1 MVACSQS
8 MENKLNM
15 KLSRLLF
22 TALLSLGCL
31 QFSYAQITVTVKGK
45 VKGDTEGHNMLY
57 IGNQLSTDST
67 TIENGKYELT
77 FTEDKPGFRAI
88 SLNYD
93 RAKMRMYVPLVL
105 FFDQSGTINVDF
117 DIEKGLSSANISG
130 LESASTHYNF
140 RKASAGFFP
149 EVRAKVI
156 DRFGESAYDDKNDH
170 YKDAIFYQKE
180 LLATKIDQ
188 LISSMLKPDALVT
201 ANIILSQADALGGE
215 YLEKHYNMLTP
226 EVQQSEEGRKI
237 KAKIEGAKNAHI
249 GAVVKGFTLPNEKGE
264 AVDFDDY
271 RGKYVMID
279 FWASWCS
286 PCRASFPRIRQVYSQ
301 LQAEGKD
308 FEIINISIDQNKD
321 AWLKAVEQEQNP
333 WPQLYDDD
341 HISYSQFDVKAI
353 PTTYLI
359 DPEGKIILREVGF
372 DPKGGGNMEKKI
384 EEVFNM
390 KFNKSE

>member
-170 YKDAIFYQKE
+170 FKDAIFYQKE

-271 RGKYVMID
+271 RGKYVMVD

-286 PCRASFPRIRQVYSQ
+286 PCRASFPRVREVYSQ
-301 LQAEGKD
+301 LQGAGKD
-308 FEIINISIDQNKD
+308 FEIVNISIDQNKE
-321 AWLKAVEQEQNP
+321 AWEKAVEQEGNP
-333 WPQLYDDD
+333 WPQLYDDA

-353 PTTYLI
+353 PTIYLI
-359 DPEGKIILREVGF
+359 DPEGKIVLREVGF
-372 DPKGGGNMEKKI
+372 DPKGGGSMEKKL
-384 EEVFNM
+384 EEIFNI
-390 KFNKSE
+390 KFK

>member
-1 MVACSQS
+1 

-201 ANIILSQADALGGE
+201 ANIILSQAEALGGE

-359 DPEGKIILREVGF
+359 DPDGKIILREVGF

>member
-31 QFSYAQITVTVKGK
+31 QFSYAQITVIVKGK

-130 LESASTHYNF
+130 LESARTHYNF

-170 YKDAIFYQKE
+170 YKDATAYQKE

-188 LISSMLKPDALVT
+188 LISSTLKPDALVT
-201 ANIILSQADALGGE
+201 ANIILSQADALGGAF
-215 YLEKHYNMLTP
+215 LEKHYNMLTP

-264 AVDFDDY
+264 AVDF
-271 RGKYVMID
+271 
-279 FWASWCS
+279 
-286 PCRASFPRIRQVYSQ
+286 
-301 LQAEGKD
+301 
-308 FEIINISIDQNKD
+308 
-321 AWLKAVEQEQNP
+321 
-333 WPQLYDDD
+333 
-341 HISYSQFDVKAI
+341 
-353 PTTYLI
+353 
-359 DPEGKIILREVGF
+359 
-372 DPKGGGNMEKKI
+372 
-384 EEVFNM
+384 
-390 KFNKSE
+390 

>member
-1 MVACSQS
+1 
-8 MENKLNM
+8 M

-130 LESASTHYNF
+130 LESARTHYNF

-149 EVRAKVI
+149 EVRTKVLE
-156 DRFGESAYDDKNDH
+156 RYGKSAYDDKEDH
-170 YKDAIFYQKE
+170 YEDAMAYQKE
-180 LLATKIDQ
+180 LLSVKIDQ
-188 LISSMLKPDALVT
+188 LLSAMLKPDALVS
-201 ANIILSQADALGGE
+201 ANLIASQADVLGGE
-215 YLEKHYNMLTP
+215 LLEKHYNRLSE
-226 EVQQSEEGRKI
+226 EVKQSEDGLKI
-237 KAKIEGAKNAHI
+237 KAKIEGSKNARI
-249 GAVVKGFTLPNEKGE
+249 GATVKNFTLSDENGNK
-264 AVDFDDY
+264 VDFGKFK
-271 RGKYVMID
+271 GKYVMVD

-286 PCRASFPRIRQVYSQ
+286 PCRASFPRVREVYSQ
-301 LQAEGKD
+301 LQGAGKD
-308 FEIINISIDQNKD
+308 FEIVNISIDQNKE
-321 AWLKAVEQEQNP
+321 AWEKAVEQEGNP
-333 WPQLYDDD
+333 WPQLYDDA

-353 PTTYLI
+353 PTIYLI
-359 DPEGKIILREVGF
+359 DPEGKIVLREVGF
-372 DPKGGGNMEKKI
+372 DPKGGGSMEKKL
-384 EEVFNM
+384 EEIFNI
-390 KFNKSE
+390 KFK

>member
-1 MVACSQS
+1 
-8 MENKLNM
+8 M

>member
-1 MVACSQS
+1 
-8 MENKLNM
+8 M

-130 LESASTHYNF
+130 LESARTHYDF

-149 EVRAKVI
+149 EVRTKVLE
-156 DRFGESAYDDKNDH
+156 RYGKSAYDDKEDH
-170 YKDAIFYQKE
+170 YEDAMAYQKE
-180 LLATKIDQ
+180 LLSVKIDQ
-188 LISSMLKPDALVT
+188 LLSAMLKPDALVS
-201 ANIILSQADALGGE
+201 ANLIASQADVLGGE
-215 YLEKHYNMLTP
+215 LLEKHYNRLSE
-226 EVQQSEEGRKI
+226 EVKQSEDGLKI
-237 KAKIEGAKNAHI
+237 KAKIEGSKNARI
-249 GAVVKGFTLPNEKGE
+249 GATVKNFTLSDENGNK
-264 AVDFDDY
+264 VDFGKFK
-271 RGKYVMID
+271 GKYVMVD

-286 PCRASFPRIRQVYSQ
+286 PCRASFPRVREVYSQ
-301 LQAEGKD
+301 LQGAGKD
-308 FEIINISIDQNKD
+308 FEIVNISIDQNKE
-321 AWLKAVEQEQNP
+321 AWEKAVEQEGNP
-333 WPQLYDDD
+333 WPQLYDDA

-353 PTTYLI
+353 PTIYLI
-359 DPEGKIILREVGF
+359 DPEGKIVLREVGF
-372 DPKGGGNMEKKI
+372 DPKGGGSMEKKL
-384 EEVFNM
+384 EEIFNI
-390 KFNKSE
+390 KFK